1 VPVSADDARA
11 RAVELPS
18 LDYYYARFRDRVD
31 GLTDDE
37 YLWEPLPGC
46 LTVTAE
52 RGKVER
58 VPGGGPAGAEP

>member
-1 VPVSADDARA
+1 MTPFDPTVQ
-11 RAVELPS
+11 LP
-18 LDYYYARFRDRVD
+18 LQLTWHWEHHLRPRLD